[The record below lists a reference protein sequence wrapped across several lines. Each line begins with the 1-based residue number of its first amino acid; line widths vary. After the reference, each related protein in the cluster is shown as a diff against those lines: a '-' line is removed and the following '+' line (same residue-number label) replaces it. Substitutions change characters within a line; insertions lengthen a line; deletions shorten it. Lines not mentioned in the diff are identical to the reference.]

1 MKKAK
6 SLILRMDKKALK
18 RRFKQL
24 PNEHL
29 KRAAKRV
36 LKDVEKHMR
45 TDGWPLDYGF
55 LVEDIYWKA
64 YGHHL
69 SDYMLNVLGSAKFK
83 WQLSTRNGSLILV
96 QTNKAKRVTKTKQNG
111 KK

>member
-1 MKKAK
+1 MAKTK

-64 YGHHL
+64 YRHHL
-69 SDYMLNVLGSAKFK
+69 SDYMLNVLGHAHFA
-83 WQLSTRNGSLILV
+83 WELVPDGGCLILR
-96 QTNKAKRVTKTKQNG
+96 KSKRATKSKRKG